1 MVQQPGIAGKEIVV
15 FVKQRVGY
23 LRQEYVPPIC
33 VVCGFDLPAGAKR
46 SRIDVAFYGSAVV
59 VYDEQLAVYI
69 ALNFNNTVV
78 VEPDHSFAGGKISL
92 YDDLCAACRQ
102 YCACKLPV
110 HEQETGICIG
120 LEVYHRTLY
129 GKAAVY
135 NYAAYV
141 LLVEEVVKV

>member
-1 MVQQPGIAGKEIVV
+1 MQQPGIAGKEIVV

-23 LRQEYVPPIC
+23 LRQGYVPPIC

-78 VEPDHSFAGGKISL
+78 VEPD
-92 YDDLCAACRQ
+92 
-102 YCACKLPV
+102 P
-110 HEQETGICIG
+110 
-120 LEVYHRTLY
+120 
-129 GKAAVY
+129 
-135 NYAAYV
+135 
-141 LLVEEVVKV
+141 